1 MGLQSSWEAYATD
14 LANAPTDEALVEAYN
29 KLGKSLKISM
39 DSAANV
45 VFARDTRMSGST
57 LVAALVAGLE
67 SIGVKYIDGKLL
79 TTPQL
84 HYLVRCENTKG
95 TQYAYGEPTEKGYYE
110 KLSEAYKVAI
120 GSKAPNGILTVD
132 CANGVGG
139 PKLREL
145 IKYLPELS
153 SKGALEIKVVND
165 EVHKPDMLNVQV
177 RRPSSLNETRLTLLV
192 VWCRLCQNTAAC
204 SSIFQGWSWRQV
216 CLIRW
221 RRRSHRILF
230 Q

>member
-1 MGLQSSWEAYATD
+1 MITLQSSWEAYATD
-14 LANAPTDEALVEAYN
+14 LANAPTDHALVEAYN
-29 KLGKSLKISM
+29 KLGKSLKISS
-39 DSAANV
+39 DTAANV
-45 VFARDTRMSGST
+45 TFARDTRMSGST

-67 SIGVKYIDGKLL
+67 AVGVKYTDGKLL

-110 KLSEAYKVAI
+110 KLSEAYQRAI
-120 GSKAPNGILTVD
+120 GSKTPSGLLTVD

-145 IKYLPELS
+145 IKYLPEAS
-153 SKGALEIKVVND
+153 ARGALEIKVVND

-177 RRPSSLNETRLTLLV
+177 WCSTTYNQGVTDIIIL
-192 VWCRLCQNTAAC
+192 VWCGLCQDAAAR
-204 SSIFQGWSWRQV
+204 SSIFQGWTW
-216 CLIRW
+216 
-221 RRRSHRILF
+221 
-230 Q
+230 